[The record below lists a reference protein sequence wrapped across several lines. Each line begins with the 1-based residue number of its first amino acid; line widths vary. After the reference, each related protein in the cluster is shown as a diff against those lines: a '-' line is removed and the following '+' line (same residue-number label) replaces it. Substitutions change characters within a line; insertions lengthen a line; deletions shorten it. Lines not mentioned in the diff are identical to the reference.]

1 MIREELK
8 KLYIKQFGLILT
20 LLLIF
25 GEIISVNY
33 LYPKREFTSDI
44 TERHFYEYMDK
55 FSGKLTSEK
64 EAEILAEQE
73 RIVDAR
79 NRTSAIEKR
88 LYNGEYPNEEA
99 FAAEYEENRL
109 ITERKEAFDLLFA
122 QYSYALEAPNDRYL
136 TVGDYS
142 GMTAD
147 FPDVLLLALVIFLTA
162 ILFLNEESSGVITFV
177 RISANGKQKT
187 FFGKLAAI
195 SIFIVSLQI
204 FRTLLELLIMISRG
218 DIRELSYP
226 IRTLEFFQNSPYDIS
241 ILQGFLIISAL
252 RLLGYLF
259 VSAFIILLS
268 VTLKKAL
275 FTIFIP
281 SAVCLLQQFAFD
293 PVTPAYYIP
302 TGFLRGVG
310 YLRGSLTTTNYSGEE
325 IEIFSKIPLSF
336 LIILVIATIIFIAI
350 ALFAAYSYYSCK
362 RLKPPKKV
370 LAALAVISLCGAA
383 SGCSQISQNNV
394 KFNLSENMF
403 FTQNAD
409 NFYVST
415 SENIFQISKNN
426 EAEISLIHEVFDDS
440 INLFYTPVLM
450 ANNNL
455 YYLDGMTVNAI
466 SLSDYSSKKVYLDK
480 YYDQSGFLDIKLTG
494 KPDLSGTLGVV
505 TGFFTDGK
513 TFYYIYGSRVYKN
526 GKCIIDDDVYGSMV
540 SGDGQRIFYVN
551 SLLQLKCYDIETG
564 EITRLP
570 GEFVRSIYYDGTR
583 LLFSD
588 KNGIFTLNT
597 ADNTAVKISD
607 FTAKQITSD
616 GENIVYLNGGKLYL
630 LEDTPVEVYDGKF
643 QTFAIISGT
652 HKLAVIQHNGEY
664 ELLDFLR

>member
-8 KLYIKQFGLILT
+8 KLYIKQFGLILS
-20 LLLIF
+20 LILIL
-25 GEIISVNY
+25 GEIILVNY
-33 LYPKREFTSDI
+33 LYPKREFTSEV

-109 ITERKEAFDLLFA
+109 ITERKEAFDLIFE

-187 FFGKLAAI
+187 FFGKLTAI
-195 SIFIVSLQI
+195 SIFIVSSQI
-204 FRTLLELLIMISRG
+204 FRTLLELLIMILRG

-226 IRTLEFFQNSPYDIS
+226 IRTIEFFQTSPYDIS

-259 VSAFIILLS
+259 VAALIILLS

-310 YLRGSLTTTNYSGEE
+310 YLRGSLTTTNYSGDE
-325 IEIFSKIPLSF
+325 IEIFSEIPLPF
-336 LIILVIATIIFIAI
+336 LIILGIAAIIFIVI
-350 ALFAAYSYYSCK
+350 SLIAAYNYYSCK
-362 RLKPPKKV
+362 QFKTPRKLFAV
-370 LAALAVISLCGAA
+370 MAVISLCGAV
-383 SGCSQISQNNV
+383 SGCSQVPQGDV
-394 KFNLSENMF
+394 KFNLSENVF

-409 NFYVST
+409 SFYISN
-415 SENIFQISKNN
+415 SENIFQVSKRGGT
-426 EAEISLIHEVFDDS
+426 EIPLIHEVFDDS
-440 INLFYTPVLM
+440 INLFSTPVLM
-450 ANNNL
+450 VNNNL
-455 YYLDGMTVNAI
+455 YYLDGLTVNAV
-466 SLSDYSSKKVYLDK
+466 SLSDYSSKKVYSEK
-480 YYDQSGFLDIKLTG
+480 YYDRSGFLDIKLTG
-494 KPDLSGTLGVV
+494 KPDLSGTRVIN
-505 TGFFTDGK
+505 GFFTDGK
-513 TFYYIYGSRVYKN
+513 TFCYIYGNRVYKN
-526 GKCIIDDDVYGSMV
+526 GKCIIDDDIYGSMI
-540 SGDGQRIFYVN
+540 SFDGRKIYYVN

-564 EITRLP
+564 KITRLP

-588 KNGIFTLNT
+588 KNGIYSLGS
-597 ADNTAVKISD
+597 DNSAVKISD
-607 FTAKQITSD
+607 FTAKRITSD
-616 GENIVYLNGGKLYL
+616 GEHIVYLNEGKLYL
-630 LEDTPVEVYDGKF
+630 LGNTPVEVYDGECR
-643 QTFAIISGT
+643 TFAILSGT
-652 HKLAVIQHNGEY
+652 RKLAVIQYNGEF
-664 ELLDFLR
+664 ELLDIPI

>member
-1 MIREELK
+1 MK

-20 LLLIF
+20 VILII
-25 GEIISVNY
+25 GEIIFVNY

-55 FSGKLTSEK
+55 FSGKLTTEK

-79 NRTSAIEKR
+79 NKTSAIEKR

-109 ITERKEAFDLLFA
+109 ITERKEAFDLIFE
-122 QYSYALEAPNDRYL
+122 QYSYALGSPNDRYL

-195 SIFIVSLQI
+195 SSFILSAQI
-204 FRTLLELLIMISRG
+204 FRTVLELLIMISRG

-226 IRTLEFFQNSPYDIS
+226 IRTIEFFQTSPYNVT
-241 ILQGFLIISAL
+241 ILQGFMVISAL

-259 VSAFIILLS
+259 VAALIILLS
-268 VTLKKAL
+268 VTLRKAL

-293 PVTPAYYIP
+293 PATPAYYIP
-302 TGFLRGVG
+302 TGFLRGMG
-310 YLRGSLTTTNYSGEE
+310 YLRGSLTTTDFLGEE
-325 IEIFSKIPLSF
+325 IEIFSRIPLSF
-336 LIILVIATIIFIAI
+336 LIILVIATIVFIAI
-350 ALFAAYSYYSCK
+350 ALKAAYNYYSCK
-362 RLKPPKKV
+362 RFKPHKRI
-370 LAALAVISLCGAA
+370 LAAITAVSLCGAL
-383 SGCSQISQNNV
+383 SGCTHISQNDV
-394 KFNLSENMF
+394 KFNLRENMF
-403 FTQNAD
+403 FTQNAN
-409 NFYVST
+409 NFYIST
-415 SENIFQISKNN
+415 SENILQISKDN
-426 EAEISLIHEVFDDS
+426 EADISLIHRVFDDS
-440 INLFYTPVLM
+440 LNLFFTPVLM

-455 YYLDGMTVNAI
+455 YYLNGMTVNAL
-466 SLSDYSSKKVYLDK
+466 SLSDYSSKKVYSEK
-480 YYDQSGFLDIKLTG
+480 YFDQSGFLDIKLTAE
-494 KPDLSGTLGVV
+494 PDLSGTLGVI

-513 TFYYIYGSRVYKN
+513 IFYYIYGSRVYKN
-526 GKCIIDDDVYGSMV
+526 GKCIINDDVYGSMI
-540 SGDGQRIFYVN
+540 SFDGRKIYYIN
-551 SLLQLKCYDIETG
+551 ELLQLKCYDTATG
-564 EITRLP
+564 EIARLP

-588 KNGIFTLNT
+588 KNGIFALNS

-616 GENIVYLNGGKLYL
+616 GENIVCLNGGKLYL
-630 LEDTPVEVYDGKF
+630 LKDTPVEVYDGKV
-643 QTFAIISGT
+643 QTFAILSGT